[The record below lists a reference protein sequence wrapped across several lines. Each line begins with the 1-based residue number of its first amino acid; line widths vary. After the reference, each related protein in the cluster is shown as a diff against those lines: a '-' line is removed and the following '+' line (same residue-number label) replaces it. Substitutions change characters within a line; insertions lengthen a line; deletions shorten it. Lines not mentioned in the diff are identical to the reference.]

1 MREEK
6 AMRLACAVLLL
17 AILLPKQVLAEPA
30 GSTTLS
36 CNGTSRPGG
45 TATADLKP
53 EPVTGLSIIID
64 LSQGT
69 VAFDAHVV
77 PIRSVTA
84 SSVEFTGRQMET
96 LRGDRPKPFVII
108 GSIDWV
114 TGTTSIEWLHADIA
128 KNARW
133 ELTCRPV
140 TPML

>member
-1 MREEK
+1 MCEEK
-6 AMRLACAVLLL
+6 AMRLAWAMLLL
-17 AILLPKQVLAEPA
+17 TIHLPKQVLAQPA
-30 GSTTLS
+30 NSTTLC
-36 CNGTSRPGG
+36 CNGTSKPRG

-53 EPVTGLSIIID
+53 EPITGLSIIID

-69 VAFDAHVV
+69 VAFDAYVV
-77 PIRSVTA
+77 PIKSVTA

-96 LRGDRPKPFVII
+96 LRGGLPKPFVII

-114 TGTTSIEWLHADIA
+114 TGATSIEWLHADIG

-133 ELTCRPV
+133 ELMCRAV